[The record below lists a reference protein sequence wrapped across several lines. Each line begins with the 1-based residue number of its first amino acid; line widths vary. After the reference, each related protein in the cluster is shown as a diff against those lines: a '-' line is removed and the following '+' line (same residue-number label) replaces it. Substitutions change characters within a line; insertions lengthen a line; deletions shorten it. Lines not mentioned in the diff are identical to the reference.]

1 MSIALKE
8 KLSDEEALELYLL
21 SEDLQYLDDM
31 LRNANGKLDAVIRGR
46 DEMAM
51 AATEDAKDAVISK
64 TQELLRAVYWDVCWF
79 IDAMRTGTI
88 NKMIDEINAEVATL
102 EKQRDELYACAKANA
117 RAKANGQTIA

>member
-1 MSIALKE
+1 MSSALKE
-8 KLSDEEALELYLL
+8 ELSGEEARELYLL

-31 LRNANGKLDAVIRGR
+31 LRNANGKLDAFIHGR
-46 DEMAM
+46 DGMAT

-64 TQELLRAVYWDVCWF
+64 TQELLIAVYSDVCWF

-88 NKMIDEINAEVATL
+88 NKMIDEIKAEVATL
-102 EKQRDELYACAKANA
+102 EKQRDALYACAKANA